1 MRSGAMLRYAGAT
14 FKTATNTETI
24 QMQEKQRKFHLG
36 VVKPSSRGAASH
48 RLLMTMLPEQVTASA
63 KFAPVQDGRMEEFE
77 AAIPFYEK
85 SAGELAAEG
94 ADLVHL
100 EGTPPFLI
108 LGYEKERQTIADWER
123 RFGRPMFTSAMCQ
136 VNALKALGA
145 KRIVDAGY
153 DPTTGP
159 IAERYFADA
168 GFEVLRVEKVAVEW
182 TAKEDI
188 NDEQAFEVLGALL
201 KRYPSAEGLCLQGS
215 SKWRL
220 SGLIDRI
227 ESTFGVVVVH
237 PVAARYW
244 ELMHRFGL
252 SGPREGL
259 GRLLAQMPP
268 MRG

>member
-1 MRSGAMLRYAGAT
+1 MLRYAGAS
-14 FKTATNTETI
+14 FKTATNTETT
-24 QMQEKQRKFHLG
+24 QMQEKQQKFHLG

-48 RLLMTMLPEQVTASA
+48 RLLMDMLPGQITASA
-63 KFAPVQDGRMEEFE
+63 RFAPVKEGRMEEFE
-77 AAIPFYEK
+77 GAIPFYEK
-85 SAGELAAEG
+85 SAGELVGEG

-108 LGYEKERQTIADWER
+108 LGFEKERQTIADWER

-168 GFEVLRVEKVAVEW
+168 GFDVLRVEKVDVEW

-188 NDEQAFEVLGALL
+188 NDEQAFELLSALL

-215 SKWRL
+215 GKWRL
-220 SGLIDRI
+220 SGLIDRL

>member
-1 MRSGAMLRYAGAT
+1 MLRYAWVRIKAAANTDGA
-14 FKTATNTETI
+14 
-24 QMQEKQRKFHLG
+24 MQEKPRKFHLG

-48 RLLMTMLPEQVTASA
+48 RLLMSMLPAEITASA
-63 KFAPVQDGRMEEFE
+63 KFAPVKEGLMEEFA

-85 SAGELAAEG
+85 SAGELVAEG

-108 LGYEKERQTIADWER
+108 LGYEKERQTISEWVGR
-123 RFGRPMFTSAMCQ
+123 YGRPMFTSAMCQ

-159 IAERYFADA
+159 QAERYFLDA
-168 GFEVLRVEKVAVEW
+168 GFDVLHVEKVDVEW

-188 NDEQAFEVLGALL
+188 NDEQAFELLSALL
-201 KRYPSAEGLCLQGS
+201 KRYPNAEGLCLQGS
-215 SKWRL
+215 GKWRL
-220 SGLIDRI
+220 SGLIDRL
-227 ESTFGVVVVH
+227 EKTFGIVVVH

-244 ELMHRFGL
+244 ELMNRFGL

-259 GRLLAQMPP
+259 GRLLAEMPP
-268 MRG
+268 MRS